1 MRGLGKGLTAVVVIA
16 VFVALF
22 PVIMGVVDNALYE
35 AKTHITTITTSQPSG
50 VQILV
55 PQLVSQQGAD
65 RLVVE
70 PGKAVVPAGE
80 TINVKI
86 YVYFKH
92 TQPCP
97 YSDWHVEYSVS
108 GGIEVVSDDGG
119 KLVDPKTYERIL
131 VIKVNSPGTLTV
143 TYYYGTGCPEGTME
157 RVVAE
162 FYTSSKQVDNTTA
175 ITITHTTTQA
185 STEEETYTSI
195 TGEVVAV
202 NTEARYIV
210 VENKSIY
217 VRGTWLDTHT
227 NKTLTD
233 AGVVGLIKLGDTI
246 IAICKVTGSGRLMAE
261 KIIVNGT
268 LVLEKS
274 E

>member
-1 MRGLGKGLTAVVVIA
+1 MKASSKGLVIVIVIGA
-16 VFVALF
+16 FVALF
-22 PVIMGVVDNALYE
+22 PVIAGVIDNMMYE
-35 AKTHITTITTSQPSG
+35 SSQASVITTTSLPAG
-50 VQILV
+50 VKILV

-70 PGKAVVPAGE
+70 PGKAIVPAGE
-80 TINVKI
+80 TIDVKI

-119 KLVDPKTYERIL
+119 KLVDPKTYERTL

-143 TYYYGTGCPEGTME
+143 TYYYGSGCPEGTME

-162 FYTSSKQVDNTTA
+162 FYTSEEQAGNSTLTS
-175 ITITHTTTQA
+175 TTTPTQTT
-185 STEEETYTSI
+185 SEEETYTNI
-195 TGEVVAV
+195 TGKVVSI

-210 VENKSIY
+210 VGNKSVY
-217 VRGTWLDTHT
+217 VRGTWLDITS

-233 AGVVGLIKLGDTI
+233 SEVVNLIKPGDTVVVV
-246 IAICKVTGSGRLMAE
+246 CKVTGSGRLMAE

-268 LVLEKS
+268 LVLERT

>member
-22 PVIMGVVDNALYE
+22 PVIMGVIDNALYE
-35 AKTHITTITTSQPSG
+35 TKIQTTTITTSQPSG

-92 TQPCP
+92 SQPCP

-119 KLVDPKTYERIL
+119 KLVDPKTYERTL
-131 VIKVNSPGTLTV
+131 TIKVNSPGTLTV

-162 FYTSSKQVDNTTA
+162 FYTTVEQTANITTTTA
-175 ITITHTTTQA
+175 TS
-185 STEEETYTSI
+185 STAQVSTGEETYTNI
-195 TGEVVAV
+195 TGKVAAV

-217 VRGTWLDTHT
+217 VRGTWLDVHA

-233 AGVVGLIKLGDTI
+233 AEVIGLIKPGDTI
-246 IAICKVTGSGRLMAE
+246 IAVCKVTASDRLMAE

-268 LVLEKS
+268 LVLERS
-274 E
+274 

>member
-1 MRGLGKGLTAVVVIA
+1 MIIA
-16 VFVALF
+16 VIVALF
-22 PVIMGVVDNALYE
+22 PIIMGAIDNALYGAE
-35 AKTHITTITTSQPSG
+35 SRASTVTVSQPPG

-70 PGKAVVPAGE
+70 PGKAVVPAGG
-80 TINVKI
+80 TIDVKI

-92 TQPCP
+92 SQPCP

-119 KLVDPKTYERIL
+119 KLVDPKTYERTL
-131 VIKVNSPGTLTV
+131 TIKVVSPGTLTV

-162 FYTSSKQVDNTTA
+162 FYTSAEQAGNVS
-175 ITITHTTTQA
+175 TTTTT
-185 STEEETYTSI
+185 STTQTSSVEETYVNI
-195 TGEVVAV
+195 TGRVVAV
-202 NTEARYIV
+202 NAEARYIV
-210 VENKSIY
+210 VDNKTIY
-217 VRGTWLDTHT
+217 FRGTWLDVHT

-233 AGVVGLIKLGDTI
+233 AEAVGLIKPGDTI
-246 IAICKVTGSGRLMAE
+246 IAVCKVTGSGRLMAE

-268 LVLEKS
+268 LVLERS